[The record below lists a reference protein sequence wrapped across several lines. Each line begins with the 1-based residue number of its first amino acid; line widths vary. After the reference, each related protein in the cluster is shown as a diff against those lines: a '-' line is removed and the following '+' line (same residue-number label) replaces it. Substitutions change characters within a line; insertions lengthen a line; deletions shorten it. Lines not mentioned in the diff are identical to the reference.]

1 MAAPIINPL
10 PPAPLPSDPVE
21 VFDQKASAFVDAQ
34 TIMVGQINA
43 ATAWVETRADNVDS
57 AVADAQA
64 YADEAAQAAA
74 DASQDRIDAFT
85 YKNAAE
91 LAASN
96 AATSESNAADSE
108 LAASGYASVASLSET
123 AAEGFR
129 DEAQTFRNEALQFR
143 NEAEAIA
150 IADAIDDASLE
161 SYQVRSAFNDS
172 IGNFEN
178 IDVSGSTAISA
189 LQFARITATGASVTV
204 TLPTSPSE
212 GQMVMVGNLTSRSDH
227 IIAVGSTPVKGR
239 DAGGSIVID
248 KQFYTVTMKYI
259 NSTYGWEIL

>member
-1 MAAPIINPL
+1 MTVPIITPL
-10 PPAPLPSDPVE
+10 PPAP
-21 VFDQKASAFVDAQ
+21 
-34 TIMVGQINA
+34 
-43 ATAWVETRADNVDS
+43 TRADAPSDFTPK
-57 AVADAQA
+57 ADAFVTDQYRWSVEFNSTTIPAINATAAQVNSDADQA
-64 YADEAAQAAA
+64 VQAASEAAL
-74 DASQDRIDAFT
+74 DRAEAFA

-96 AATSESNAADSE
+96 ASTSESNAADSE

-143 NEAEAIA
+143 NEAEAIV

-161 SYQVRSAFNDS
+161 LYQVRSAFNDS

-248 KQFYTVTMKYI
+248 KQFYTVTLKYI
-259 NSTYGWEIL
+259 DAGYGWEII